1 MDININRSFT
11 TEDLLKEAI
20 THTIVEVG
28 YTNLKSISQAIRKKR
43 SSVSQNRKHN
53 IQLFVQQEESL
64 SLRKAKAHL

>member
-28 YTNLKSISQAIRKKR
+28 YTNLKSISQAIRKEKDP
-43 SSVSQNRKHN
+43 
-53 IQLFVQQEESL
+53 
-64 SLRKAKAHL
+64 